1 MGFAVVIAFY
11 SFNIVFGRGV
21 IAAGTTNNIE
31 IETHN
36 ESIDSNADEILL
48 LRENSWEELTVK
60 QRVNVL
66 QTVAD
71 IEKDY
76 LGVNHNFFV
85 LVDNTGKYVL
95 GNYDN
100 DTYNIKIDTDTIMY
114 GSAKECLKIICH
126 EAYHGYSY
134 CMISAL
140 DNSQEELKNLKGVE
154 RPNIIAAIAEARSHG
169 DLSENAEYSAA
180 KEKQSFIE
188 GRIQDLE
195 AVLSRAQ
202 VIDVSGT
209 KSDVIRFG
217 ATVLVADEDTDDEKR
232 YQIVGDYEA
241 DIEKNK
247 ISLSSPLAKALI
259 GKEVGDT
266 AEYVAPGGKKSFE
279 ILEIKYI

>member
-1 MGFAVVIAFY
+1 MEKFPLTKQGFV
-11 SFNIVFGRGV
+11 
-21 IAAGTTNNIE
+21 
-31 IETHN
+31 
-36 ESIDSNADEILL
+36 
-48 LRENSWEELTVK
+48 ELE
-60 QRVNVL
+60 Q
-66 QTVAD
+66 
-71 IEKDY
+71 
-76 LGVNHNFFV
+76 
-85 LVDNTGKYVL
+85 
-95 GNYDN
+95 
-100 DTYNIKIDTDTIMY
+100 
-114 GSAKECLKIICH
+114 
-126 EAYHGYSY
+126 
-134 CMISAL
+134 
-140 DNSQEELKNLKGVE
+140 ELKNLKGVE

-202 VIDVSGT
+202 VIDVANT

-217 ATVLVADEDTDDEKR
+217 ATVLVADEETDDEKS

-259 GKEVGDT
+259 GKEVGDI

>member
-1 MGFAVVIAFY
+1 MEKFPLTKQGF
-11 SFNIVFGRGV
+11 
-21 IAAGTTNNIE
+21 
-31 IETHN
+31 
-36 ESIDSNADEILL
+36 L
-48 LRENSWEELTVK
+48 
-60 QRVNVL
+60 
-66 QTVAD
+66 
-71 IEKDY
+71 
-76 LGVNHNFFV
+76 
-85 LVDNTGKYVL
+85 
-95 GNYDN
+95 
-100 DTYNIKIDTDTIMY
+100 
-114 GSAKECLKIICH
+114 
-126 EAYHGYSY
+126 
-134 CMISAL
+134 AL
-140 DNSQEELKNLKGVE
+140 EEELKNLKGVE

-202 VIDVSGT
+202 VIDVSDT

-266 AEYVAPGGKKSFE
+266 TEYVAPGGKKSFE

>member
-1 MGFAVVIAFY
+1 MEKFP
-11 SFNIVFGRGV
+11 
-21 IAAGTTNNIE
+21 
-31 IETHN
+31 
-36 ESIDSNADEILL
+36 
-48 LRENSWEELTVK
+48 LTK
-60 QRVNVL
+60 QWFL
-66 QTVAD
+66 
-71 IEKDY
+71 
-76 LGVNHNFFV
+76 
-85 LVDNTGKYVL
+85 
-95 GNYDN
+95 
-100 DTYNIKIDTDTIMY
+100 
-114 GSAKECLKIICH
+114 
-126 EAYHGYSY
+126 
-134 CMISAL
+134 AL
-140 DNSQEELKNLKGVE
+140 EEELKNLKGVE

>member
-1 MGFAVVIAFY
+1 MEKFPLTKQGF
-11 SFNIVFGRGV
+11 
-21 IAAGTTNNIE
+21 
-31 IETHN
+31 
-36 ESIDSNADEILL
+36 L
-48 LRENSWEELTVK
+48 
-60 QRVNVL
+60 
-66 QTVAD
+66 
-71 IEKDY
+71 
-76 LGVNHNFFV
+76 
-85 LVDNTGKYVL
+85 
-95 GNYDN
+95 
-100 DTYNIKIDTDTIMY
+100 
-114 GSAKECLKIICH
+114 
-126 EAYHGYSY
+126 
-134 CMISAL
+134 AL
-140 DNSQEELKNLKGVE
+140 EEELKNLKGVE

-169 DLSENAEYSAA
+169 DLAEYSAA

>member
-1 MGFAVVIAFY
+1 MEKFPLTKQGF
-11 SFNIVFGRGV
+11 
-21 IAAGTTNNIE
+21 
-31 IETHN
+31 
-36 ESIDSNADEILL
+36 L
-48 LRENSWEELTVK
+48 
-60 QRVNVL
+60 
-66 QTVAD
+66 
-71 IEKDY
+71 
-76 LGVNHNFFV
+76 
-85 LVDNTGKYVL
+85 
-95 GNYDN
+95 
-100 DTYNIKIDTDTIMY
+100 
-114 GSAKECLKIICH
+114 
-126 EAYHGYSY
+126 
-134 CMISAL
+134 AL
-140 DNSQEELKNLKGVE
+140 EEELKNLKGVE

-247 ISLSSPLAKALI
+247 ISLSSPLGQGPHRQRSRRHRRI
-259 GKEVGDT
+259 CG
-266 AEYVAPGGKKSFE
+266 PGRQK
-279 ILEIKYI
+279 IL

>member
-1 MGFAVVIAFY
+1 MNFSFLTFAAVGAIILVKGDIY
-11 SFNIVFGRGV
+11 M
-21 IAAGTTNNIE
+21 
-31 IETHN
+31 HN
-36 ESIDSNADEILL
+36 KLTESDIKEMK
-48 LRENSWEELTVK
+48 EELHYRVCELRGELLKEVK
-60 QRVNVL
+60 R
-66 QTVAD
+66 TR
-71 IEKDY
+71 EY
-76 LGVNHNFFV
+76 
-85 LVDNTGKYVL
+85 
-95 GNYDN
+95 
-100 DTYNIKIDTDTIMY
+100 
-114 GSAKECLKIICH
+114 
-126 EAYHGYSY
+126 
-134 CMISAL
+134 
-140 DNSQEELKNLKGVE
+140 
-154 RPNIIAAIAEARSHG
+154 G

>member
-1 MGFAVVIAFY
+1 MEKFPLTKQGFLA
-11 SFNIVFGRGV
+11 
-21 IAAGTTNNIE
+21 
-31 IETHN
+31 
-36 ESIDSNADEILL
+36 L
-48 LRENSWEELTVK
+48 
-60 QRVNVL
+60 
-66 QTVAD
+66 
-71 IEKDY
+71 EK
-76 LGVNHNFFV
+76 
-85 LVDNTGKYVL
+85 
-95 GNYDN
+95 
-100 DTYNIKIDTDTIMY
+100 
-114 GSAKECLKIICH
+114 
-126 EAYHGYSY
+126 
-134 CMISAL
+134 
-140 DNSQEELKNLKGVE
+140 ELKNLKGVE

>member
-1 MGFAVVIAFY
+1 MEKFPLTKQGF
-11 SFNIVFGRGV
+11 
-21 IAAGTTNNIE
+21 
-31 IETHN
+31 
-36 ESIDSNADEILL
+36 L
-48 LRENSWEELTVK
+48 
-60 QRVNVL
+60 
-66 QTVAD
+66 
-71 IEKDY
+71 
-76 LGVNHNFFV
+76 
-85 LVDNTGKYVL
+85 
-95 GNYDN
+95 
-100 DTYNIKIDTDTIMY
+100 
-114 GSAKECLKIICH
+114 
-126 EAYHGYSY
+126 
-134 CMISAL
+134 AL
-140 DNSQEELKNLKGVE
+140 EEELKNLKGVE

-202 VIDVSGT
+202 VIDVSDT

-217 ATVLVADEDTDDEKR
+217 ATVVVVDEDTDDEKR

>member
-1 MGFAVVIAFY
+1 MEKFPLTTQGF
-11 SFNIVFGRGV
+11 
-21 IAAGTTNNIE
+21 
-31 IETHN
+31 
-36 ESIDSNADEILL
+36 
-48 LRENSWEELTVK
+48 
-60 QRVNVL
+60 
-66 QTVAD
+66 
-71 IEKDY
+71 
-76 LGVNHNFFV
+76 
-85 LVDNTGKYVL
+85 
-95 GNYDN
+95 
-100 DTYNIKIDTDTIMY
+100 IML
-114 GSAKECLKIICH
+114 E
-126 EAYHGYSY
+126 
-134 CMISAL
+134 
-140 DNSQEELKNLKGVE
+140 QELKNLKAVE

-202 VIDVSGT
+202 VIDITQNKSG
-209 KSDVIRFG
+209 VIRFG
-217 ATVLVADEDTDDEKR
+217 ATVLVVDVDTDIEKS

-279 ILEIKYI
+279 VLEVAYI

>member
-1 MGFAVVIAFY
+1 MEKFPLTKQGF
-11 SFNIVFGRGV
+11 
-21 IAAGTTNNIE
+21 
-31 IETHN
+31 
-36 ESIDSNADEILL
+36 L
-48 LRENSWEELTVK
+48 
-60 QRVNVL
+60 
-66 QTVAD
+66 
-71 IEKDY
+71 
-76 LGVNHNFFV
+76 
-85 LVDNTGKYVL
+85 
-95 GNYDN
+95 
-100 DTYNIKIDTDTIMY
+100 
-114 GSAKECLKIICH
+114 
-126 EAYHGYSY
+126 
-134 CMISAL
+134 AL
-140 DNSQEELKNLKGVE
+140 EEELKNLKGVE

-247 ISLSSPLAKALI
+247 ISLFSPLAKALI

>member
-1 MGFAVVIAFY
+1 MEKFPLTKQGF
-11 SFNIVFGRGV
+11 
-21 IAAGTTNNIE
+21 
-31 IETHN
+31 
-36 ESIDSNADEILL
+36 L
-48 LRENSWEELTVK
+48 
-60 QRVNVL
+60 
-66 QTVAD
+66 
-71 IEKDY
+71 
-76 LGVNHNFFV
+76 
-85 LVDNTGKYVL
+85 
-95 GNYDN
+95 
-100 DTYNIKIDTDTIMY
+100 
-114 GSAKECLKIICH
+114 
-126 EAYHGYSY
+126 
-134 CMISAL
+134 AL
-140 DNSQEELKNLKGVE
+140 EEELKNLNGVE

>member
-1 MGFAVVIAFY
+1 MEKFPLTKQGF
-11 SFNIVFGRGV
+11 
-21 IAAGTTNNIE
+21 
-31 IETHN
+31 
-36 ESIDSNADEILL
+36 L
-48 LRENSWEELTVK
+48 
-60 QRVNVL
+60 
-66 QTVAD
+66 
-71 IEKDY
+71 
-76 LGVNHNFFV
+76 
-85 LVDNTGKYVL
+85 
-95 GNYDN
+95 
-100 DTYNIKIDTDTIMY
+100 
-114 GSAKECLKIICH
+114 
-126 EAYHGYSY
+126 
-134 CMISAL
+134 AL
-140 DNSQEELKNLKGVE
+140 EEELKNLKGVE

-202 VIDVSGT
+202 VIDVSDT

-266 AEYVAPGGKKSFE
+266 AEYVAPGGKNPLKFWRLNIFKS
-279 ILEIKYI
+279 LVS

>member
-1 MGFAVVIAFY
+1 MEKFPLTKQGF
-11 SFNIVFGRGV
+11 
-21 IAAGTTNNIE
+21 
-31 IETHN
+31 
-36 ESIDSNADEILL
+36 L
-48 LRENSWEELTVK
+48 
-60 QRVNVL
+60 
-66 QTVAD
+66 
-71 IEKDY
+71 
-76 LGVNHNFFV
+76 
-85 LVDNTGKYVL
+85 
-95 GNYDN
+95 
-100 DTYNIKIDTDTIMY
+100 
-114 GSAKECLKIICH
+114 
-126 EAYHGYSY
+126 
-134 CMISAL
+134 AL
-140 DNSQEELKNLKGVE
+140 EEELKNLKGVE

-259 GKEVGDT
+259 GKEVGDN

>member
-1 MGFAVVIAFY
+1 MEKFPLTKQGF
-11 SFNIVFGRGV
+11 
-21 IAAGTTNNIE
+21 
-31 IETHN
+31 
-36 ESIDSNADEILL
+36 L
-48 LRENSWEELTVK
+48 
-60 QRVNVL
+60 
-66 QTVAD
+66 
-71 IEKDY
+71 
-76 LGVNHNFFV
+76 
-85 LVDNTGKYVL
+85 
-95 GNYDN
+95 
-100 DTYNIKIDTDTIMY
+100 
-114 GSAKECLKIICH
+114 
-126 EAYHGYSY
+126 
-134 CMISAL
+134 AL
-140 DNSQEELKNLKGVE
+140 EEELKNLKGVE

-259 GKEVGDT
+259 GKEVGDV
-266 AEYVAPGGKKSFE
+266 AEYVAPGGRKSFE